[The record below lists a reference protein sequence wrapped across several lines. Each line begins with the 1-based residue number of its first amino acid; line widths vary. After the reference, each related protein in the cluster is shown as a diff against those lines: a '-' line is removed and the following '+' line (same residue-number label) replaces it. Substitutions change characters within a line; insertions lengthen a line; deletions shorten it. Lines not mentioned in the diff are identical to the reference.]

1 MQIVNIERV
10 RTTRGQEYDV
20 TLETGVVE
28 RFTGIT
34 TQLGVID
41 KPGLKFWAANEER
54 KWCVDA
60 AYALYAISHNLTLM
74 SRQDYAQTMRDRLG
88 RGFAFNRTLKRS
100 QDTGL
105 TAHAACEHW
114 ARVKLGTADGSGPTL
129 TDEAAQVAFMSFQD
143 WAKSAD
149 LRPHAAEMR
158 LCSLRNKF
166 AGTADLIATVNGHP
180 TLIDFKT
187 SKAIYTTH
195 LLQCC
200 AYHVAYEEMG
210 HGKLDGALVVRLPKD
225 LDGDCEC
232 EVVPVPSVEELW
244 PGVEAALKLWQF
256 LQTREA
262 AA

>member
-1 MQIVNIERV
+1 MQIRTIEQV
-10 RTTRGQEYDV
+10 RTKRGQEYDV
-20 TLETGVVE
+20 TLDTGAVE
-28 RFTGIT
+28 RFAGIT

-41 KPGLKFWAANEER
+41 KPALKFWAAKEER
-54 KWCVDA
+54 EWCVDA
-60 AYALYAISHNLTLM
+60 SYWLYSVSRDLTLM
-74 SRQDYAQTMRDRLG
+74 SRQDYAQTLRDRLG
-88 RGFAFNRTLKRS
+88 RGFAFHKSLKRS

-114 ARVKLGTADGSGPTL
+114 ARVQLGEAVGPGPPL

-143 WAKSAD
+143 WAKEAD
-149 LRPHAAEMR
+149 LRPHAAETR
-158 LCSLRNKF
+158 LCSLQHKF

-200 AYHVAYEEMG
+200 AYHVAHEEMG
-210 HGKLDGALVVRLPKD
+210 RGKLDGALVVRLPKD
-225 LDGDCEC
+225 LDGDCAC
-232 EVVPVPSVEELW
+232 EVVTVPPVEELW

-262 AA
+262 A